1 MKGLTESC
9 TMMLIIMLFLASN
22 TSFKIFAVPNK
33 YVFCVFLCMFYS
45 HSVPIAAIYFSKSVD
60 IAPNAPTKKR
70 DYNHLFHAPHSCSP
84 IFKHFI
90 FRNLSFFPF
99 IHPFISRYG
108 NIYNLNFYLGFI
120 NNNNIWSSS
129 LNLCIALNCKIPQ
142 NLVLFVLKNSIW
154 IMLVPLLC
162 SLKTIFFT

>member
-60 IAPNAPTKKR
+60 IAPNAPTKNGIAIT
-70 DYNHLFHAPHSCSP
+70 YSMPHILAIPSLNTLYFA
-84 IFKHFI
+84 IFPTF
-90 FRNLSFFPF
+90 LSFT
-99 IHPFISRYG
+99 R
-108 NIYNLNFYLGFI
+108 
-120 NNNNIWSSS
+120 SSPGMVTS
-129 LNLCIALNCKIPQ
+129 TILT
-142 NLVLFVLKNSIW
+142 SIW
-154 IMLVPLLC
+154 VLSIT
-162 SLKTIFFT
+162 TISGRRA